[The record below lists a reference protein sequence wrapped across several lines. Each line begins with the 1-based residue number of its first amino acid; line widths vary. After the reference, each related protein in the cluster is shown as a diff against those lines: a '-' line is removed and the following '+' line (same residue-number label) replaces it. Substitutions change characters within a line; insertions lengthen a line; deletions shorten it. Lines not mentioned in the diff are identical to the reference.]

1 MFHRLVRLSIH
12 SPFELATDIPTP
24 AFLLLMSRIERTAW
38 ALPTLMIPW
47 VSMSASSFCSSSCPR
62 LHLLLALLLLFASVL
77 LTFLLEPIVL
87 LPFLFLLFPLSLF
100 LLFCSCS
107 FCSCSFCS
115 CSFCPCWFC
124 SCFVHSY
131 PCPIAFGFSS
141 AHDIWCLLKAADSRK
156 SAISVRSTE

>member
-12 SPFELATDIPTP
+12 SPFELAT
-24 AFLLLMSRIERTAW
+24 AFLLLLLMSRIERTAW

-47 VSMSASSFCSSSCPR
+47 VSMSASSFCSSSCLR

-87 LPFLFLLFPLSLF
+87 LPFLFLLFPLSLS

-115 CSFCPCWFC
+115 CSFCPCCFC
-124 SCFVHSY
+124 SCFVYSY

-156 SAISVRSTE
+156 SAISVRSIEW

>member
-12 SPFELATDIPTP
+12 SPFELAT
-24 AFLLLMSRIERTAW
+24 AFLFLLLMSRIERTAW
-38 ALPTLMIPW
+38 ALPTVMIPW
-47 VSMSASSFCSSSCPR
+47 VSMSASSFCSSSC
-62 LHLLLALLLLFASVL
+62 LLLFASVL

-87 LPFLFLLFPLSLF
+87 LPFLFLLFPLSLS

-115 CSFCPCWFC
+115 CSFCPCCFC

-131 PCPIAFGFSS
+131 PCPIALGFSS

-156 SAISVRSTE
+156 SAISVRSIEW